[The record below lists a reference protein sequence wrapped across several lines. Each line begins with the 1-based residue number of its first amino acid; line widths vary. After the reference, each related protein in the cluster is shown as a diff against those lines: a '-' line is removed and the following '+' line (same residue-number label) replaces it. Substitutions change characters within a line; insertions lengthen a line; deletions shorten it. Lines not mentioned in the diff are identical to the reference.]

1 MDVGIGTQK
10 QVGGWRWDEG
20 LWSEV
25 RMRGFASVSDV
36 VCVLGFDLLQ
46 EVGEAGMWGEVE
58 VLKYGIWKR
67 RLH

>member
-1 MDVGIGTQK
+1 
-10 QVGGWRWDEG
+10 
-20 LWSEV
+20 
-25 RMRGFASVSDV
+25 MRGFASVSDV